1 MAVTAGSV
9 WVQGDYLHFAASTT
23 TNYRYLGTFV
33 AYRST
38 GIAGSIWIDAANL
51 RYLDSTKNERYL
63 PLGAPSAPAGVAS
76 AINGSVW
83 VENNR
88 LNSVEG
94 STKQK
99 REYHVDVAHQDDS
112 HYDIDHEDAAFSN
125 IGFSSDHTDSHSDSH
140 VDVAFENTHG
150 DFTAYIN
157 FANSHT
163 DVPFSD
169 DPNES
174 YVGFENSH
182 TNQPF
187 EQSYINQGI
196 YIQQQ
201 YYHNDIYDFFHTDI
215 PHSDQPHFDVSHGD
229 NPFTNVS
236 FVSQPEFVG
245 NI

>member
-63 PLGAPSAPAGVAS
+63 PLGAASAPAGVAS

-99 REYHVDVAHQDDS
+99 REYHVDVAHQDS
-112 HYDIDHEDAAFSN
+112 HYDVDHDDVAFSN
-125 IGFSSDHTDSHSDSH
+125 IALTSIHTDNHSDGH
-140 VDVAFENTHG
+140 YDVSFENTHG
-150 DFTAYIN
+150 DIIATIY